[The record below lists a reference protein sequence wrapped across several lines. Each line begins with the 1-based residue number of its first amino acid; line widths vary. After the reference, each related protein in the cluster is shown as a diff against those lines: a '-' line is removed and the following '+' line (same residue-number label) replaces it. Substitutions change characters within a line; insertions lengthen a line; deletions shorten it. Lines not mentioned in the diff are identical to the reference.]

1 MSVEEILQIIT
12 SWGVQ
17 LPVWATVLISMI
29 WKIVQARIL
38 NRNNRNNSTNAIR
51 LKNNEAQVASLQ
63 QELSVAESTNSKL
76 QEQVNELQDAI
87 EVIANCSRNEKIRSL
102 AKSRVEKA
110 KAFVEEVATEV
121 QEEIIPIVQEEVK
134 KVKLKRNE

>member
-1 MSVEEILQIIT
+1 MSVEEILQIIC

-38 NRNNRNNSTNAIR
+38 NRNNSTNAIR

-76 QEQVNELQDAI
+76 QEQINELQDAI
-87 EVIANCSRNEKIRSL
+87 EVIANCSRNEKIKAL
-102 AKSRVEKA
+102 AKSRIEKA
-110 KAFVEEVATEV
+110 KAFVEEVKTEV
-121 QEEIIPIVQEEVK
+121 QEEVLPIVQEEVK

>member
-38 NRNNRNNSTNAIR
+38 NRNNSTNAIR

-76 QEQVNELQDAI
+76 QEQINELQDAI

-110 KAFVEEVATEV
+110 KAFVEEVKTE
-121 QEEIIPIVQEEVK
+121 VQEEVK

>member
-1 MSVEEILQIIT
+1 
-12 SWGVQ
+12 
-17 LPVWATVLISMI
+17 MI

-38 NRNNRNNSTNAIR
+38 NRNNSTNAIR

-76 QEQVNELQDAI
+76 QEQINELQDAI

>member
-1 MSVEEILQIIT
+1 MNVEEILQIIC

-38 NRNNRNNSTNAIR
+38 NRNNSTNAIR
-51 LKNNEAQVASLQ
+51 LTNNEAQVASLQ
-63 QELSVAESTNSKL
+63 QELSVAESVNAQL
-76 QEQVNELQDAI
+76 QEQIHELQDAI

-102 AKSRVEKA
+102 AKSRIEKA
-110 KAFVEEVATEV
+110 KAFVEEVKTEV

>member
-1 MSVEEILQIIT
+1 MNVEEILQIIC

-38 NRNNRNNSTNAIR
+38 NRNNSTNAIR

-63 QELSVAESTNSKL
+63 QELSVAESVNAQL
-76 QEQVNELQDAI
+76 QKQINELQDAI

-102 AKSRVEKA
+102 AKSRIEKA

>member
-1 MSVEEILQIIT
+1 MSVEEILQIIC

-38 NRNNRNNSTNAIR
+38 NRNNSTNAIR

-63 QELSVAESTNSKL
+63 QELSVAENTNSKL
-76 QEQVNELQDAI
+76 QEQIKELQDAI
-87 EVIANCSRNEKIRSL
+87 EVIANCSRNEKIKAL
-102 AKSRVEKA
+102 AKSRIEKA

-121 QEEIIPIVQEEVK
+121 QEEVLPIVQEEVK

>member
-1 MSVEEILQIIT
+1 MSVEEILQIIC

-38 NRNNRNNSTNAIR
+38 NRNNSTNAIR

-76 QEQVNELQDAI
+76 QEQIKELQDAI
-87 EVIANCSRNEKIRSL
+87 EVIANCSRNEKIKAL
-102 AKSRVEKA
+102 AKSRIEKA

-121 QEEIIPIVQEEVK
+121 QEEVLPIVQEEVK

>member
-1 MSVEEILQIIT
+1 MSVEEILQIIC

-29 WKIVQARIL
+29 WRIVQARIL
-38 NRNNRNNSTNAIR
+38 NRNNSTNAIR

-63 QELSVAESTNSKL
+63 QELSVAESVNAQL
-76 QEQVNELQDAI
+76 QEQINELQDAI

-102 AKSRVEKA
+102 AKSRIEKA

>member
-29 WKIVQARIL
+29 LKIVQARIL
-38 NRNNRNNSTNAIR
+38 NRNNSTNSIR

-63 QELSVAESTNSKL
+63 QELSVAESVNAQL
-76 QEQVNELQDAI
+76 QEQINELQDAI

-102 AKSRVEKA
+102 AKSRIEKA

>member
-38 NRNNRNNSTNAIR
+38 NRNNSTNAIR
-51 LKNNEAQVASLQ
+51 LKNNEAQVADLQ
-63 QELSVAESTNSKL
+63 KELSVAESTNSKL

-102 AKSRVEKA
+102 AKARVEKA
-110 KAFVEEVATEV
+110 KEFIEETKTEV
-121 QEEIIPIVQEEVK
+121 QEEVMPIIQEEVK

>member
-1 MSVEEILQIIT
+1 MNVEEILQIIC

-38 NRNNRNNSTNAIR
+38 NRNNSTNAIR

-63 QELSVAESTNSKL
+63 QELSVAESVNAQL
-76 QEQVNELQDAI
+76 QKQINELQDAI

-102 AKSRVEKA
+102 AKSRIEKA
-110 KAFVEEVATEV
+110 KAFVEEVKTEV

>member
-1 MSVEEILQIIT
+1 MSVEEILQIIC

-38 NRNNRNNSTNAIR
+38 NRNNSTNAIR
-51 LKNNEAQVASLQ
+51 LKNNEAQVATLQ

-76 QEQVNELQDAI
+76 QEQINELQDAI
-87 EVIANCSRNEKIRSL
+87 EVIANCSRNEKIKAL
-102 AKSRVEKA
+102 ARSRVEKA

>member
-1 MSVEEILQIIT
+1 MSVEEILQIIC

-38 NRNNRNNSTNAIR
+38 NRNNSTNAIR
-51 LKNNEAQVASLQ
+51 LKNNEAQVANLQ
-63 QELSVAESTNSKL
+63 TELSVAESTNSKL
-76 QEQVNELQDAI
+76 QEQINELQDAI

-102 AKSRVEKA
+102 AKARIEKA
-110 KAFVEEVATEV
+110 KEFVEEVKTEV
-121 QEEIIPIVQEEVK
+121 QEEVLPIVQEEVK

>member
-38 NRNNRNNSTNAIR
+38 NKNNSTNAIR
-51 LKNNEAQVASLQ
+51 LKNNEAQVADLQ
-63 QELSVAESTNSKL
+63 KELSVAESTNFKL
-76 QEQVNELQDAI
+76 QEQINELQAAI
-87 EVIANCSRNEKIRSL
+87 EIIANCSRNEKIRSL
-102 AKSRVEKA
+102 AKARVEKA
-110 KAFVEEVATEV
+110 KEFIEETKTEV
-121 QEEIIPIVQEEVK
+121 QEEVMPIVQEEVK

>member
-1 MSVEEILQIIT
+1 MSVEEILQIIC

-38 NRNNRNNSTNAIR
+38 NRNNSTNAIR

-63 QELSVAESTNSKL
+63 TELSVAESVNAQL
-76 QEQVNELQDAI
+76 QEQIKELQDAI

-102 AKSRVEKA
+102 ARARIEKA
-110 KAFVEEVATEV
+110 KEFVEEVKTEV
-121 QEEIIPIVQEEVK
+121 QEEVLPIVQEEVK

>member
-1 MSVEEILQIIT
+1 MSVEEILQIIC

-38 NRNNRNNSTNAIR
+38 NRNNSTNAIR

-63 QELSVAESTNSKL
+63 QELSVAESVNAQL
-76 QEQVNELQDAI
+76 QEQIHELQDAI

-102 AKSRVEKA
+102 AKSRIEKA
-110 KAFVEEVATEV
+110 KEFVEEVKTEV

>member
-1 MSVEEILQIIT
+1 MSVEEILQIIC

-38 NRNNRNNSTNAIR
+38 NRNNSTNAIR

-63 QELSVAESTNSKL
+63 QELSVAESVNAQL
-76 QEQVNELQDAI
+76 QEQIHELQDAI

-110 KAFVEEVATEV
+110 KAFVEEVKTEV

>member
-1 MSVEEILQIIT
+1 
-12 SWGVQ
+12 
-17 LPVWATVLISMI
+17 MI

-38 NRNNRNNSTNAIR
+38 NRNNSTNAIR

-63 QELSVAESTNSKL
+63 QELSVAESVNAQL
-76 QEQVNELQDAI
+76 QEQINELQDAI

-102 AKSRVEKA
+102 AKSRIEKA
-110 KAFVEEVATEV
+110 KAFVEEVKTEV

>member
-1 MSVEEILQIIT
+1 MSVEEILQIIC

-29 WKIVQARIL
+29 WRIVQARIL
-38 NRNNRNNSTNAIR
+38 NRNNSTNSIR

-63 QELSVAESTNSKL
+63 QELSVAESVNAQL
-76 QEQVNELQDAI
+76 QEQINELQDAI

-102 AKSRVEKA
+102 AKSRIEKA
-110 KAFVEEVATEV
+110 KAFVEEVKTEV

>member
-17 LPVWATVLISMI
+17 VPVWATVLISMI

-38 NRNNRNNSTNAIR
+38 NRNNSTNAIR
-51 LKNNEAQVASLQ
+51 LKNNEAQVATLQ

-76 QEQVNELQDAI
+76 QEQINELQDAI
-87 EVIANCSRNEKIRSL
+87 EVIANCSRNEKIKAL
-102 AKSRVEKA
+102 ARSRVEKA

>member
-17 LPVWATVLISMI
+17 VPVWATVLISMI

-38 NRNNRNNSTNAIR
+38 NRNNSTNAIR
-51 LKNNEAQVASLQ
+51 LKNNEAQVATLQ
-63 QELSVAESTNSKL
+63 KELSVAESVNAQL
-76 QEQVNELQDAI
+76 QEQINELQDAI

-102 AKSRVEKA
+102 AKSRIEKA
-110 KAFVEEVATEV
+110 KEFVEEVKTEV
-121 QEEIIPIVQEEVK
+121 QEEVLPIVQEEVK

>member
-1 MSVEEILQIIT
+1 MSVEEILQIIC

-38 NRNNRNNSTNAIR
+38 NRNNSTNAIR

-76 QEQVNELQDAI
+76 QEQINELQDAI
-87 EVIANCSRNEKIRSL
+87 EVIANCSRNEKIKAL
-102 AKSRVEKA
+102 AKSRIEKA

-121 QEEIIPIVQEEVK
+121 QEEVIPIVQEEVK

>member
-38 NRNNRNNSTNAIR
+38 NRNNSTNAIR
-51 LKNNEAQVASLQ
+51 LKNNEAQVATLQ

-76 QEQVNELQDAI
+76 QEQINELQDAI
-87 EVIANCSRNEKIRSL
+87 EVIANCSRNEKIKAL
-102 AKSRVEKA
+102 AKARIEKA
-110 KAFVEEVATEV
+110 KAFAEETATEV
-121 QEEIIPIVQEEVK
+121 QEEVIPIVQEEVK

>member
-1 MSVEEILQIIT
+1 MNVEEILQIIT

-17 LPVWATVLISMI
+17 VPVWATVLISLI

-38 NRNNRNNSTNAIR
+38 NRNNSTNAIR

-87 EVIANCSRNEKIRSL
+87 EVIANCSRNEKIKAL
-102 AKSRVEKA
+102 AKSRIEKA

-121 QEEIIPIVQEEVK
+121 QEEVLPIVQEEVK

>member
-17 LPVWATVLISMI
+17 VPVWVTVLISLI

-38 NRNNRNNSTNAIR
+38 NRNNSTNAIR
-51 LKNNEAQVASLQ
+51 LKNNEAQVATLQ

-76 QEQVNELQDAI
+76 QEQINELQDAI
-87 EVIANCSRNEKIRSL
+87 EVIANCSRNEKIKAL
-102 AKSRVEKA
+102 ARSRVEKA

>member
-1 MSVEEILQIIT
+1 MSVEEILQIIC

-38 NRNNRNNSTNAIR
+38 NRNNSTNAIR
-51 LKNNEAQVASLQ
+51 LKNNEAQVATLQ

-76 QEQVNELQDAI
+76 QEQINELQDAI

-102 AKSRVEKA
+102 AKARIEKA
-110 KAFVEEVATEV
+110 KEFVEEVKTEV
-121 QEEIIPIVQEEVK
+121 QEEVLPIVQEEVK

>member
-1 MSVEEILQIIT
+1 MSVEEILQVIT

-17 LPVWATVLISMI
+17 LPVWTTVLISMI

-38 NRNNRNNSTNAIR
+38 NRNNSTNAIR

-76 QEQVNELQDAI
+76 QEQINELQDAI
-87 EVIANCSRNEKIRSL
+87 EVIANCSRNEKIKAL
-102 AKSRVEKA
+102 AKSRIEKA

-121 QEEIIPIVQEEVK
+121 QEEVLPIVQEEVK

>member
-17 LPVWATVLISMI
+17 VPVWATVLISLI

-38 NRNNRNNSTNAIR
+38 NRNNSTNAIR
-51 LKNNEAQVASLQ
+51 LKNNEAQVATLQ
-63 QELSVAESTNSKL
+63 QELSVAENTNSKL
-76 QEQVNELQDAI
+76 QEQINELQDAI
-87 EVIANCSRNEKIRSL
+87 EVIANCSRNEKIKAL
-102 AKSRVEKA
+102 AKSRIEKA

-121 QEEIIPIVQEEVK
+121 QEEVLPIVQEEVK

>member
-1 MSVEEILQIIT
+1 MNVEDILQIIC

-38 NRNNRNNSTNAIR
+38 NRNNSTNAIR

-63 QELSVAESTNSKL
+63 QELSVAESVNAQL
-76 QEQVNELQDAI
+76 QEQINELQDAI
-87 EVIANCSRNEKIRSL
+87 EVIANCSRNEK
-102 AKSRVEKA
+102 
-110 KAFVEEVATEV
+110 AFVEEVKTEV

-134 KVKLKRNE
+134 KVKLKRNEWLWKNI

>member
-1 MSVEEILQIIT
+1 MSVEEILQIIC

-38 NRNNRNNSTNAIR
+38 NRNNSTNAIR
-51 LKNNEAQVASLQ
+51 LKNNEAQVANLQ
-63 QELSVAESTNSKL
+63 TELSVAESINAQL
-76 QEQVNELQDAI
+76 QEQIKELQDAI

-102 AKSRVEKA
+102 AKARIEKA
-110 KAFVEEVATEV
+110 KEFVEEVKTEV
-121 QEEIIPIVQEEVK
+121 QEEVLPIVQEEVK

>member
-1 MSVEEILQIIT
+1 MNVEEILQIIC

-38 NRNNRNNSTNAIR
+38 NRNNSTNAIR

-63 QELSVAESTNSKL
+63 QELSVAESVNAQL
-76 QEQVNELQDAI
+76 QEQIHELQDAI

-102 AKSRVEKA
+102 AKSRIEKV
-110 KAFVEEVATEV
+110 KAFVKELRTEV
-121 QEEIIPIVQEEVK
+121 QEEIIPTVQEEVK

>member
-17 LPVWATVLISMI
+17 VPVWATVLISLI

-38 NRNNRNNSTNAIR
+38 NRNNSTNAIR
-51 LKNNEAQVASLQ
+51 LKNNEAQVATLQ

-76 QEQVNELQDAI
+76 QEQINELQDAI
-87 EVIANCSRNEKIRSL
+87 EVIANCSRNEKIKAL
-102 AKSRVEKA
+102 ARSRVEKA

>member
-1 MSVEEILQIIT
+1 MSVEEILQIMT

-17 LPVWATVLISMI
+17 LPVWATILISMI

-38 NRNNRNNSTNAIR
+38 NRNNSTNAIR
-51 LKNNEAQVASLQ
+51 LKNNEAQVATLQ

-76 QEQVNELQDAI
+76 QEQINELQDAI
-87 EVIANCSRNEKIRSL
+87 EVIANCSRNEKIKAL
-102 AKSRVEKA
+102 ARARVEKA
-110 KAFVEEVATEV
+110 KAFVEETTTEV
-121 QEEIIPIVQEEVK
+121 QEEVIPIVQEEVK

>member
-1 MSVEEILQIIT
+1 MSVEEILQIIC

-38 NRNNRNNSTNAIR
+38 NRNNSTNAIR

-63 QELSVAESTNSKL
+63 QELSVAESVNAQL
-76 QEQVNELQDAI
+76 QEQINELQDAI

-121 QEEIIPIVQEEVK
+121 QEEVLPIVQEEVK

>member
-1 MSVEEILQIIT
+1 MSVEEILQIIC

-38 NRNNRNNSTNAIR
+38 NRNNSTNAIR
-51 LKNNEAQVASLQ
+51 LKNNEAQVATLQ

-76 QEQVNELQDAI
+76 QEQIKELQDAI
-87 EVIANCSRNEKIRSL
+87 EVIANCSRNEKIKAL
-102 AKSRVEKA
+102 AKSRIEKA

-121 QEEIIPIVQEEVK
+121 QEEVLPIVQEEVK

>member
-29 WKIVQARIL
+29 WRIVQARIL
-38 NRNNRNNSTNAIR
+38 NRNNSTNAIR
-51 LKNNEAQVASLQ
+51 LKNNEAQVATLQ

-76 QEQVNELQDAI
+76 QEQINELQDAI
-87 EVIANCSRNEKIRSL
+87 EVIANCSRNEKIKAL

-110 KAFVEEVATEV
+110 KAFVEEVKTEV
-121 QEEIIPIVQEEVK
+121 QEEVIPIVQEEVK